1 MLKVKDIMTK
11 ELITVS
17 PDTEIVQATK
27 LLLGNR
33 INGIPVTDETGKLV
47 GILCQSDLIAQQKKL
62 PIPSFFTFLDGQSD
76 LIAQQKKLPI
86 PSFFTFL
93 DGLIALTSMKQI
105 EKQVQKIA
113 AITVAQ
119 AMTPNPVTVQP
130 ETDIEKVAALM
141 VDKNFHTIPVV
152 DEGELVG
159 IVGKEDILKT
169 LIPGSDA

>member
-27 LLLGNR
+27 LLLENR

-47 GILCQSDLIAQQKKL
+47 GILCQSDLI
-62 PIPSFFTFLDGQSD
+62 S
-76 LIAQQKKLPI
+76 QQKKLPI

-93 DGLIALTSMKQI
+93 DGLITLTSMKQI

-113 AITVAQ
+113 AITVGQ
-119 AMTPNPVTVQP
+119 AMTPNPVTVQTD
-130 ETDIEKVAALM
+130 TDIEKVAALM
-141 VDKNFHTIPVV
+141 VDKNFHTLPVV
-152 DEGELVG
+152 DEEKLVG

-169 LIPGSDA
+169 LIPGSDG

>member
-27 LLLGNR
+27 LLLEKR

-62 PIPSFFTFLDGQSD
+62 PIPSFFTFLDG
-76 LIAQQKKLPI
+76 LI
-86 PSFFTFL
+86 T
-93 DGLIALTSMKQI
+93 LTSMKQI
-105 EKQVQKIA
+105 EKQVRKIA

-130 ETDIEKVAALM
+130 ETDIETVAALM

-152 DEGELVG
+152 DEGKLVG

-169 LIPGSDA
+169 LIPGSAA

>member
-17 PDTEIVQATK
+17 PDTEIAQATK
-27 LLLGNR
+27 LLLENR

-47 GILCQSDLIAQQKKL
+47 GILCQSDLI
-62 PIPSFFTFLDGQSD
+62 S
-76 LIAQQKKLPI
+76 QQKKLPI

-93 DGLIALTSMKQI
+93 DGLITLTSIKQI

-113 AITVAQ
+113 AITVSQ
-119 AMTPNPVTVQP
+119 AMTPNPVTVQTD
-130 ETDIEKVAALM
+130 TDIEKVAALM
-141 VDKNFHTIPVV
+141 VDKNFHTLPVV
-152 DEGELVG
+152 DEGKLVG

-169 LIPGSDA
+169 LIPGSVA

>member
-1 MLKVKDIMTK
+1 MKIAGIAMLKVKDIMTR

-27 LLLGNR
+27 LLLENR

-62 PIPSFFTFLDGQSD
+62 PIPSFFTFLDG
-76 LIAQQKKLPI
+76 LITL
-86 PSFFTFL
+86 S
-93 DGLIALTSMKQI
+93 SMKQI

>member
-27 LLLGNR
+27 LLLENR

-62 PIPSFFTFLDGQSD
+62 PIPSFFTFLDG
-76 LIAQQKKLPI
+76 LI
-86 PSFFTFL
+86 T
-93 DGLIALTSMKQI
+93 LTSMKQI

-130 ETDIEKVAALM
+130 ETDIETVAALM

-152 DEGELVG
+152 DKGKLVG
-159 IVGKEDILKT
+159 IVGKEDVLKT
-169 LIPGSDA
+169 LIPASDS